1 MKELGE
7 KIKILRKQS
16 RMTLQELSDRSHV
29 SKSLLSQI
37 ERGISVPTVTKLQKI
52 AQALRLNMS
61 ELFLEIE
68 TDRNHNGDGLSVLAA
83 DESNLPIVVRKRQ
96 RKKMI
101 TPWGAVHEML
111 SPDLQHKIE
120 FILIQQPVGT
130 RVSELYAHE
139 GEECGLVLEGRFK
152 GIFGEH
158 EFILEPGDSI
168 YYDSSIPHRWEN
180 GGDVEVKAIWAITPP
195 SF

>member
-7 KIKILRKQS
+7 KIKFLRKQS

-37 ERGISVPTVTKLQKI
+37 ERGNSVPTVTKLQKI

>member
-1 MKELGE
+1 
-7 KIKILRKQS
+7 
-16 RMTLQELSDRSHV
+16 MTLQELSDRSRV

-52 AQALRLNMS
+52 AQAFGLNVS
-61 ELFLEIE
+61 GLFSEIE
-68 TDRNHNGDGLSVLAA
+68 NGNINTGSGMSVPATA
-83 DESNLPIVVRKRQ
+83 KSKLPLVVRKGQ

-101 TPWGAVHEML
+101 TPWGAIHEML

-120 FILIQQPVGT
+120 FILIHQPVGAKI
-130 RVSELYAHE
+130 SELYTHE

-152 GIFGEH
+152 GVFGDH

-180 GGDVEVKAIWAITPP
+180 GGDVAVKAIWAITPP

>member
-1 MKELGE
+1 MKELGK
-7 KIKILRKQS
+7 KIKALRKQS
-16 RMTLQELSDRSHV
+16 RMTLQELSDRAHV

-52 AQALRLNMS
+52 AQALSLNVS

-68 TDRNHNGDGLSVLAA
+68 TDRNHNGGVLSSTPT
-83 DESNLPIVVRKRQ
+83 DKSKPPIVVRKGH

-120 FILIQQPVGT
+120 FILIRQPVGT
-130 RVSELYAHE
+130 RVTELYTHE
-139 GEECGLVLEGRFK
+139 GEECGLVLEGRFR
-152 GIFGEH
+152 GIFGNH

-180 GGDVEVKAIWAITPP
+180 GGNAEVKAIWAITPP

>member
-83 DESNLPIVVRKRQ
+83 DKSNLPIVVRKRQ

-152 GIFGEH
+152 GLFGEH